1 METRI
6 SSTTTVRGR
15 VSGKDDLLVDGR
27 VEGDVYIDGE
37 LIIHSEARIDGNIEA
52 NQVEIN
58 GCVKG
63 NVSASASLSITKSA
77 RVQGD
82 LLAPTIIIADGAL
95 VKGNVDIGGVKGGPE
110 KRSTKKN
117 KEGATVSDE
126 PKLPEGTV
134 ARKVRVKS

>member
-15 VSGKDDLLVDGR
+15 VSGSDDLLVDGK
-27 VEGDVYIDGE
+27 VEGDVCIDGD
-37 LIIHSEARIDGNIEA
+37 LTIHSDARIDGNIEA

-58 GCVKG
+58 GCVQG
-63 NVSASASLSITKSA
+63 NVSAAAVLSITKTA
-77 RVQGD
+77 KVQGD

-95 VKGNVDIGGVKGGPE
+95 LKGNVDVGGIEGGTK
-110 KRSTKKN
+110 KRSTKKT
-117 KEGATVSDE
+117 KEAAAVADE